1 MAGSVLP
8 ELAASS
14 GKKMKCM
21 CLNLFLVLVLS
32 GAVMSQNITTTLPG
46 YNGTLPFSLET
57 GYVSVGDLDQLQ
69 FFYYFIE
76 SQRDPVKDPLL
87 LWLTGGPGCSG
98 FSGLVYEIGP
108 LTFDYIAFNGSFP
121 TFVDNPFS
129 WTQIANIIFI
139 DAPVGTGFSYSTTQ
153 EGYNSS
159 DTESSEAVYQ
169 FLRKWMLKHP
179 KFLYNPLYIT
189 GDSYSGIIVPQVTLK
204 VSDGNRNG
212 VRPPMKLQGYL
223 LGNPVTELH
232 SDENSRMEFYHRVTL
247 ISSEL
252 YASIQ
257 ENCQGEY
264 VYPNVSNSDCMD
276 DIGLVAECT
285 IRVDDA
291 NILQPK
297 CSWASPKLAD
307 RSIKRG
313 QKFFDDIPDEIIRS
327 PTERERHWCRNS
339 NYVLSYIWAN
349 DESVQEALSIRNG
362 TITDWKRCNK
372 SLAYEYDVLSVV
384 NYHDELIGRGYRS
397 LIYSGDHDGLIPYV
411 GTLAWI
417 NYLNLTVSDGWRPW
431 YVNGNV
437 AGFTEKYINDV
448 SDGLTFATLKG
459 AGHTAPEYMP
469 EQALDMVDRW
479 LAYYP
484 L

>member
-1 MAGSVLP
+1 MGLVLP

-14 GKKMKCM
+14 GKMMKWM
-21 CLNLFLVLVLS
+21 CLNLLLVLVLS
-32 GAVMSQNITTTLPG
+32 GAAMSQNITTTLPG
-46 YNGTLPFSLET
+46 YPGTLPFSLET
-57 GYVSVGDLDQLQ
+57 GYVGVGDLDELQ

-76 SQRDPVKDPLL
+76 SQRNPVRDPLL

-129 WTQIANIIFI
+129 WTQIANIIFL

-153 EGYNSS
+153 EGYYSN
-159 DTESSEAVYQ
+159 DYESAEAVYQ
-169 FLRKWMLKHP
+169 FLRKWLIKHP
-179 KFLYNPLYIT
+179 KFRYNPLYIA

-204 VSDGNRNG
+204 VSNGNRNG
-212 VRPPMKLQGYL
+212 IRPSMKLQ
-223 LGNPVTELH
+223 
-232 SDENSRMEFYHRVTL
+232 
-247 ISSEL
+247 
-252 YASIQ
+252 SIQ
-257 ENCQGEY
+257 ESCQGEY
-264 VYPNVSNSDCMD
+264 VTPNVSSSDCMD

-285 IRVDDA
+285 IAVDDA

-307 RSIKRG
+307 GSIKRG
-313 QKFFDDIPDEIIRS
+313 LKFFDDIPDEIIRS
-327 PTERERHWCRNS
+327 PTKRREHWCRND

-349 DESVQEALSIRNG
+349 DATVQAALNIRNG

-372 SLAYEYDVLSVV
+372 SLAYDSNLLSVV
-384 NYHDELIGRGYRS
+384 EYHRELIGRGYRS

-411 GTLAWI
+411 GTLTWI
-417 NYLNLTVSDGWRPW
+417 TYLNLSTADGWRPW

-437 AGFTEKYINDV
+437 AGFTEKYTNDV
-448 SDGLTFATLKG
+448 SDGLTFATIKG

-469 EQALDMVDRW
+469 EQALDMMDRW
-479 LAYYP
+479 LAHYP